1 MRLLLKQAATVV
13 TISVGITKTAAPNT
27 VTAVIVATTTA
38 TGTTT
43 GVVITMTVAP
53 TIVPKVIVPGESG
66 CP

>member
-1 MRLLLKQAATVV
+1 MRLLLNQAATEVTTGVV
-13 TISVGITKTAAPNT
+13 ITETAAPNT

-53 TIVPKVIVPGESG
+53 TIVPTVIVVGESG

>member
-1 MRLLLKQAATVV
+1 MRLLLSQAATVV
-13 TISVGITKTAAPNT
+13 TISVVITETAAPKT
-27 VTAVIVATTTA
+27 VITVIVATTTA

-53 TIVPKVIVPGESG
+53 TTVLKVIVLGESG